1 MHARDAAQAVAGA
14 GAGMNRRGAFAVPDG
29 FSQELR
35 IATAGLEIGMF
46 VSRLD
51 RPWIGSGFTLEGVHV
66 RTEEELASL
75 RAMCRHVH
83 VDLMRGTAPELR
95 WVVLES
101 DVEAAVESRPS
112 ASGAVPDRVFG
123 AELARAEATH
133 EQVETSIRDVLDEV
147 RGGGRLDGEKL
158 SQGVD
163 ALLESITRNPNA
175 LPWVMEMRRK
185 GDYIYQH
192 GLACAIWASTFGC
205 HIGLERDDLRDLALG
220 ALLCDVGKIKLPTA
234 LLSRPPPLADHEWER
249 LRGHV
254 EASRRIVEATPNL
267 SPIVL
272 DIVSAHHERHD
283 GSGYPRGLK
292 GTEIPLLARIA
303 GLVDSYDAMI
313 SVRPYAASRSPHQA
327 VMELYETRDRLFQA
341 ELVEQFIRTC
351 GIYPTGSLVELTD
364 GSVGVVMEVNALKR
378 LRPSVMLILG
388 ADKRPLAD
396 FRLVDL
402 ASTIEDADGQP
413 LAVKGG
419 LPQGAH
425 GIDRS
430 LLFLD

>member
-1 MHARDAAQAVAGA
+1 MSPGAVSV
-14 GAGMNRRGAFAVPDG
+14 FDG
-29 FSQELR
+29 FSQDLR
-35 IATAGLEIGMF
+35 ISTAGLEVGMF

-51 RPWIGSGFTLEGVHV
+51 RSWIGSGFTLEGVLV
-66 RTEEELASL
+66 RTEEELQAL
-75 RAMCRHVH
+75 RSQCRHVF
-83 VDLMRGTAPELR
+83 VDVARGRSPDLR
-95 WVVLES
+95 WVVLDS
-101 DVEAAVESRPS
+101 DIEAAVEAKPS
-112 ASGAVPDRVFG
+112 SAGPVPNRVFG
-123 AELARAEATH
+123 LELARAEATH
-133 EQVETSIRDVLDEV
+133 EQVETSIRDVMDEV
-147 RGGGRLDGEKL
+147 RSGGRLDGQKL
-158 SQGVD
+158 AQGVD
-163 ALLESITRNPNA
+163 ALLDSITRNPNA

-205 HIGLERDDLRDLALG
+205 HLGLERDDLRDLALG
-220 ALLCDVGKIKLPTA
+220 ALLCDVGKVRLPVG
-234 LLSRPPPLADHEWER
+234 LLSRAPPLNDIEWGH

-254 EASRRIVEATPNL
+254 EESRRIVEATPAL
-267 SPIVL
+267 SSTVLAIV
-272 DIVSAHHERHD
+272 ANHHERHD
-283 GSGYPRGLK
+283 GSGYPNALQ
-292 GTEIPLLARIA
+292 GTAIPLLARIA

-327 VMELYETRDRLFQA
+327 VMELYDSRDRLFQA

-388 ADKRPLAD
+388 PDKRPLD
-396 FRLVDL
+396 EFSLVDL
-402 ASTIEDADGQP
+402 AVTMDDANGQP

-419 LPQGAH
+419 LAQGAY

-430 LLFLD
+430 MLFLD